1 MSEES
6 MAKPSASR
14 WVACDATLRM
24 LARGQDLRNEW
35 HALQQR
41 WIDRDRD
48 ATHRLQ
54 AALAEGHD
62 WRAFSDTWQQSLT
75 VYAQA
80 SSAIWLDTAM
90 WSVRAQRECMNAVI
104 DCLRDWQAAGLQ
116 DWQRLVGAGAKN
128 APWQNWMTELE
139 RATFESVRPD
149 GGMGKAGGN
158 RAGAAAH

>member
-1 MSEES
+1 MNEES
-6 MAKPSASR
+6 MAKPSASS

-24 LARGQDLRNEW
+24 LARVQDLRNEW

-41 WIDRDRD
+41 RIDRDRD

-54 AALAEGHD
+54 AALTDEHD
-62 WRAFSDTWQQSLT
+62 LRAFRDTWQQSLT
-75 VYAQA
+75 AYAQA

-90 WSVRAQRECMNAVI
+90 WSGHAQRECVNAVI
-104 DCLRDWQAAGLQ
+104 DWLRDCQAAGLH
-116 DWQRLVGAGAKN
+116 DWQRLVGAGAQN

-149 GGMGKAGGN
+149 GGLGKAGGN